1 MNFTVFIIIY
11 ALVVFGAL
19 FVAIQWLKAKRRPK
33 LPFKPDRERLLR
45 GPGESLKQKIDL
57 MDENM
62 IYLLMGLM
70 VLPILSGFGV
80 LGGMQWAGVGSPG
93 IRLVLALLVALGTLA
108 GGSWY
113 LAKEAIRRGNHYLG
127 WFGERMTA
135 EELEP
140 LRAQGWQVF
149 HDVPAES
156 GKQEFNIDHV
166 VVGPGGVFSIETK
179 MRRKGH
185 ARPGRKDHEVF
196 YDGKEL
202 SWPWKEDRY
211 GLDQAARNA
220 EWLRDWLSLM
230 TGERI
235 AVTPVLVFP
244 GWYVMPPNALHP
256 VSVIHTSYLT
266 GFVSLR
272 KDVLSPKQVD
282 LLARQLEARCRDVV
296 Y

>member
-1 MNFTVFIIIY
+1 MTFTVFIIIY
-11 ALVVFGAL
+11 ALGVFGAL
-19 FVAIQWLKAKRRPK
+19 FIAIQWLKAKRRPK

-45 GPGESLKQKIDL
+45 GPGESLKRKIDL

-62 IYLLMGLM
+62 IFLLICLM
-70 VLPILSGFGV
+70 VLPVLAGLGF
-80 LGGMQWAGVGSPG
+80 LAGLQGSQFVSPG
-93 IRLVLALLVALGTLA
+93 MRLVLALLVALVTLA

-113 LAKEAIRRGNHYLG
+113 LATEAFRRGNHYLG

-140 LRAQGWQVF
+140 LKAQGWQVF

-166 VVGPGGVFSIETK
+166 LIGPGGVFSIETK
-179 MRRKGH
+179 MRRKGN
-185 ARPGRKDHEVF
+185 ARPGRKDHEVR

-202 SWPWKEDRY
+202 SWPWAGDRY

-220 EWLRDWLSLM
+220 AWLRDWLSLM

-235 AVTPVLVFP
+235 EVRPVLVFP
-244 GWYVMPPNALHP
+244 CWYVDPPNAVHP
-256 VSVIHTSYLT
+256 VSVVHTSYLS
-266 GFVSLR
+266 GFVNMR
-272 KDVLSPKQVD
+272 KDVLNPKQID
-282 LLARQLEARCRDVV
+282 LFVRQLEARCRDVE

>member
-1 MNFTVFIIIY
+1 MTFSVFMIIY
-11 ALVVFGAL
+11 GLVVLGAL
-19 FVAIQWLKAKRRPK
+19 FLAIQWLKTKRRPK
-33 LPFKPDRERLLR
+33 LPFKPERDKLMR
-45 GPGESLKQKIDL
+45 GPGESLKQKIEV
-57 MDENM
+57 MDENL
-62 IYLLMGLM
+62 IYLLMALF
-70 VLPILSGFGV
+70 VVPILAGYGV
-80 LGGMQWAGVGSPG
+80 LFGLQMAQTGTPG
-93 IRLVLALLVALGTLA
+93 LRMGLALLVALGLVA
-108 GGSWY
+108 GGAWY

-140 LRAQGWQVF
+140 LREQSWRVF

-185 ARPGRKDHEVF
+185 ARPGLKDHEVR

-220 EWLRDWLSLM
+220 VWLRDWLSLM
-230 TGERI
+230 TGERLE
-235 AVTPVLVFP
+235 VTPVLVFP
-244 GWYVMPPNALHP
+244 GWYVVPPNAVHA
-256 VSVIHTSYLT
+256 VSVIHTSYLG
-266 GFVSLR
+266 GFVSRR
-272 KDVLSPKQVD
+272 KDVLNPKQID
-282 LLARQLEARCRDVV
+282 LLARQLESRCRDVV